1 MKSIL
6 KTLKR
11 KWAEYL
17 LEIIVITIGI
27 LGAFT
32 LNNWNQDRTTGQVEL
47 HFYKELLNDLRANQK
62 EIEFQLYSLENRTIL
77 AIEITQWYLK
87 EGTGNEEFLKVGL
100 RGVHFNSY
108 FNNANARE
116 ARHHDI
122 LDNIIGPFVKEYFRY
137 SSTNSGMMLYEPL
150 ALNSTSFL
158 GSDNPIRK

>member
-62 EIEFQLYSLENRTIL
+62 EIEFKLYSLENRIIL
-77 AIEITQWYLK
+77 AIEITKWY
-87 EGTGNEEFLKVGL
+87 
-100 RGVHFNSY
+100 
-108 FNNANARE
+108 
-116 ARHHDI
+116 
-122 LDNIIGPFVKEYFRY
+122 
-137 SSTNSGMMLYEPL
+137 
-150 ALNSTSFL
+150 
-158 GSDNPIRK
+158 